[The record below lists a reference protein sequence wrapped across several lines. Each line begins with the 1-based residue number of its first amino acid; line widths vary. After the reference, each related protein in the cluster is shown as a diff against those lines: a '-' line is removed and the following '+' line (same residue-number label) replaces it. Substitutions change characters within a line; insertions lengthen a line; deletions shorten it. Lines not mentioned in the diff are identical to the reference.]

1 MNGFIAITRFPTS
14 TYYILVQDM
23 PKECGFIHE
32 AVWETGAGFPSS
44 HCASKKPSPSLGKG
58 LFDLV

>member
-1 MNGFIAITRFPTS
+1 MTKRRKTFNVSKINVMNGFIAITRFPTS

-32 AVWETGAGFPSS
+32 AVWETGAGFP
-44 HCASKKPSPSLGKG
+44 
-58 LFDLV
+58 